1 MNVKGGFMMFNFQI
15 EKPKTAPVDYQTLYD
30 FIALGLGPAG
40 MNGALYAKR
49 KGLKTLLVGYDLGGQ
64 LNNTSDVDNYLG
76 LGNIDASDMIHKFN
90 THIKELEV
98 PILSEVKVISIQKHE
113 HFEIALDNGE
123 TLKTKTLLYA
133 FGGNPRKLGVP
144 GEYEFASK
152 GVSYCVTCDAPFF
165 KQRHVIV
172 AGGGNSALDAAIDL
186 ARLASK
192 VTIVHRSQF
201 KGDQTTV
208 NQLKKMP
215 NVEMF
220 LETQIL
226 EVKGDITMTGV
237 QVLDKKTKTERFI
250 EADGIFIEIGH
261 IPNSNLLEGLANLNN
276 SKEIIVDR
284 FQQTNIEGLYAAGDV
299 TDNPNKQI
307 IIAASEGAVAALM
320 ATSYINQKGDK

>member
-1 MNVKGGFMMFNFQI
+1 MFNFQI
-15 EKPKTAPVDYQTLYD
+15 EKPKTAVIDYQTTYD
-30 FIALGLGPAG
+30 FVALGLGPAG

-76 LGNIDASDMIHKFN
+76 LGQIDASIMIQKFKE
-90 THIKELEV
+90 HITALEV
-98 PILSEVKVISIQKHE
+98 PLLTEVKVTSIRKKE
-113 HFEIALDNGE
+113 WFEIELDNGN
-123 TLKTKTLLYA
+123 TLKSKTVLYA

-144 GEYEFASK
+144 GEQTFASK

-186 ARLASK
+186 SRIASK

-208 NQLKKMP
+208 NQIKALP
-215 NVEMF
+215 NVEIR
-220 LETQIL
+220 LETQII
-226 EVKGDITMTGV
+226 EIQGDITMTGIR
-237 QVLDKKTKTERFI
+237 VLDKATQTESVI
-250 EADGIFIEIGH
+250 AADGIFIEIGH
-261 IPNSNLLEGLANLNN
+261 IPNSNLLEGLADLNAN
-276 SKEIIVDR
+276 KEIKVDR
-284 FQQTNIEGLYAAGDV
+284 FQQTSVQGLYAAGDV

-307 IIAASEGAVAALM
+307 IIATSEGAVAALS
-320 ATSYINQKGDK
+320 ATSYINQQGDH

>member
-1 MNVKGGFMMFNFQI
+1 MMFNFQI
-15 EKPKTAPVDYQTLYD
+15 EKPKTALIDYQTTYD

-76 LGNIDASDMIHKFN
+76 LGNIDASMMIQKFKD
-90 THIKELEV
+90 HITALEV
-98 PILSEVKVISIQKHE
+98 PMLTEVKVTSIQKNDL
-113 HFEIALDNGE
+113 FEIGLDNGE
-123 TLKTKTLLYA
+123 TLRTKTLLYA

-144 GEYEFASK
+144 GEQLYASK

-165 KQRHVIV
+165 KKRHVIV
-172 AGGGNSALDAAIDL
+172 AGGGNSALDAVIDL
-186 ARLASK
+186 SRIASK

-208 NQLKKMP
+208 DQIKALP
-215 NVEMF
+215 NVNIH

-226 EVKGDITMTGV
+226 EIQGDITMTGV
-237 QVLDKKTKTERFI
+237 RIFDKKTQTESVI

-261 IPNSNLLEGLANLNN
+261 IPNSNLLEGLVELND
-276 SKEIIVDR
+276 SKEIKVDR
-284 FQQTNIEGLYAAGDV
+284 FQQTSIPGLYAAGDV

-307 IIAASEGAVAALM
+307 IIAASEGAVAALS
-320 ATSYINQKGDK
+320 ATSFINQKGDK

>member
-1 MNVKGGFMMFNFQI
+1 M
-15 EKPKTAPVDYQTLYD
+15 
-30 FIALGLGPAG
+30 
-40 MNGALYAKR
+40 
-49 KGLKTLLVGYDLGGQ
+49 
-64 LNNTSDVDNYLG
+64 
-76 LGNIDASDMIHKFN
+76 
-90 THIKELEV
+90 
-98 PILSEVKVISIQKHE
+98 
-113 HFEIALDNGE
+113 
-123 TLKTKTLLYA
+123 
-133 FGGNPRKLGVP
+133 
-144 GEYEFASK
+144 
-152 GVSYCVTCDAPFF
+152 TCDAPFF

-226 EVKGDITMTGV
+226 EVKGEITMTGV

>member
-1 MNVKGGFMMFNFQI
+1 MFNFQI
-15 EKPKTAPVDYQTLYD
+15 EKPKTAVIDYQTTYD

-76 LGNIDASDMIHKFN
+76 LGQIDASIMIQKFKE
-90 THIKELEV
+90 HITALEV
-98 PILSEVKVISIQKHE
+98 PLLTEVKVTSIRKKE
-113 HFEIALDNGE
+113 WFEIELDNGN
-123 TLKTKTLLYA
+123 TLKSKTVLYA

-144 GEYEFASK
+144 GEQTFASK

-186 ARLASK
+186 SRIASK

-208 NQLKKMP
+208 NQLKALP
-215 NVEMF
+215 NVDIL

-226 EVKGDITMTGV
+226 EIQGDITMTGIR
-237 QVLDKKTKTERFI
+237 VLDKHTQTESVI
-250 EADGIFIEIGH
+250 SADGIFIEIGH
-261 IPNSNLLEGLANLNN
+261 IPNSTLLEGLVDLNAG
-276 SKEIIVDR
+276 KEIKVDR
-284 FQQTNIEGLYAAGDV
+284 FQQTSIQGLYAAGDV

-307 IIAASEGAVAALM
+307 IIATSEGAVAALS
-320 ATSYINQKGDK
+320 ATSYINQQGDH